1 MSQTL
6 HKYDPERLCTYL
18 QHHVAEFS
26 GLAEIVKF
34 SDGQSN
40 PTYKLTDTAGRHFVL
55 RAKPPGT
62 LLKSAHAVDREFRV
76 MTALATTAVPVPQML
91 HLSGEDSP
99 LGAQFLVMEHLE
111 GRVFW
116 DPALPEQS
124 TKFCQDAYHAL

>member
-76 MTALATTAVPVPQML
+76 MTALAKSAVPVPQML
-91 HLSGEDSP
+91 HLSG
-99 LGAQFLVMEHLE
+99 
-111 GRVFW
+111 
-116 DPALPEQS
+116 
-124 TKFCQDAYHAL
+124 

>member
-76 MTALATTAVPVPQML
+76 MTRPIKT
-91 HLSGEDSP
+91 SGRTDVQI
-99 LGAQFLVMEHLE
+99 L
-111 GRVFW
+111 RV
-116 DPALPEQS
+116 EERRKTNRQR
-124 TKFCQDAYHAL
+124 CCRH